1 MTGSSYLE
9 MDYYIVIPAHNEEQF
24 LATTLESVLQQSL
37 PPKKVVV
44 VDDNST
50 DKTGEIIE
58 QFADR
63 HNCIQKVTTSSSA
76 RHLPGSKVV
85 NAFNA
90 GLTALDE
97 KYEFLVKLD
106 ADLILPENYF
116 ETIAGIFSNSPAVG
130 IAGGFFYEKDD
141 SGIWLLTHPM
151 DKNHIR
157 GAFKAYSKACFKAIG
172 GLRSAMGWD
181 TLDELLA
188 QYHGFELHT
197 VENLHVKNLRPIG
210 QAYHKSAR
218 YLQGQ
223 AMYQMG
229 YGFWITAV
237 ASLKMAWHKKQ
248 PVVFFDNIRGYYRA
262 KHGGLPLLVNESE
275 KAFIRAYRWRHIRKK
290 LF

>member
-1 MTGSSYLE
+1 MTGSTNLD

-24 LATTLESVLQQSL
+24 LATTLESVLKQRL
-37 PPKKVVV
+37 PPKRVVV

-58 QFADR
+58 HFAGR
-63 HNCIQKVTTSSSA
+63 YEYIQKVTTSSSA

-90 GLTALDE
+90 GLAVLDRE
-97 KYEFLVKLD
+97 YEFIVKLD

-116 ETIAGIFSNSPAVG
+116 EKIASIFRNFPKVG
-130 IAGGFFYEKDD
+130 ICGGFFYEKDD
-141 SGIWLLTHPM
+141 SGDWSLTHPM

-157 GAFKAYSKACFKAIG
+157 GAFKAYSRDCFKAIG

-197 VENLHVKNLRPIG
+197 EESLHVKNLRPVG
-210 QAYHKSAR
+210 LAYHESAR

-229 YGFWITAV
+229 YGLWISAI
-237 ASLKMAWHKKQ
+237 ASLKMAWYKKR
-248 PVVFFDNIRGYYRA
+248 PGAFFDNIRGYLRA
-262 KHGGLPLLVNESE
+262 KKAGMPLLVNESE